1 MNPGNGL
8 GRPASCQAR
17 LRPLKEFRENV
28 NISVS
33 VVLLMDISSGK
44 YILEFCSERCVACK
58 TVEAIMNKLMKDYD
72 DITLVKIDVRKNRDI
87 ARKFGVIALPVLVFI
102 KDGVEVDRIK
112 GARTEKELREF
123 IERNR

>member
-1 MNPGNGL
+1 
-8 GRPASCQAR
+8 
-17 LRPLKEFRENV
+17 
-28 NISVS
+28 
-33 VVLLMDISSGK
+33 MDLSSGK

-58 TVEAIMNKLMKDYD
+58 TVEAIMNKLIKEYH
-72 DITLVKIDVRKNRDI
+72 DIKLVKIDVRKNRNL
-87 ARKFGVIALPVLVFI
+87 AKKFGVIALPVLVFI

>member
-1 MNPGNGL
+1 
-8 GRPASCQAR
+8 
-17 LRPLKEFRENV
+17 
-28 NISVS
+28 
-33 VVLLMDISSGK
+33 MDISSGK